1 MNAECARE
9 PDVLDMLA
17 ANRWPSKCE
26 QDLKEHVETCAA
38 CAGLLI
44 VASAL
49 LDEHESAW
57 AEARVPP
64 PALVWWRAQVRGREE
79 AARAAARPIAFVQG
93 IAASCA
99 VWIAVSLLR
108 AFPPPVPDWHAW
120 FATALNALPDVA
132 AVAAAVPGGVPF
144 LVVAV
149 ASLLL
154 SSLVLFF
161 ALREDSCQTSA
172 ISKRLQLA
180 CSFLPPEGGSY
191 DRGLLPA
198 SGFRLPA
205 GSWSW

>member
-26 QDLKEHVETCAA
+26 PDLKEHVETCAA
-38 CAGLLI
+38 CAGLLV

-93 IAASCA
+93 VAASCA
-99 VWIAVSLLR
+99 VWMAISLVR

-154 SSLVLFF
+154 SSWLLFF
-161 ALREDSCQTSA
+161 ALRE
-172 ISKRLQLA
+172 
-180 CSFLPPEGGSY
+180 E
-191 DRGLLPA
+191 
-198 SGFRLPA
+198 
-205 GSWSW
+205 